1 MLLLFTCWS
10 SKESTMFQESKRK
23 VRANF
28 TAIFEKYSDDTP
40 SDVVDLRTFKIV
52 KDRGQIRNMKERRG
66 VGCAA
71 VWQEVEAGNASLDMF
86 VENAPLPCWADD
98 VEEAE
103 DVDVKHFVSCLRDR
117 SDAMVKVLSQNRA
130 LDPSELALWSES
142 GNTTAG
148 DKSCRASLPSAQHP
162 AIQQDPALSGS
173 PAPSSATAA
182 RSPVRAMTPSPKCLV
197 TRAEECG
204 VLPMSAMPE
213 CPATLSETAERTA
226 PSERPA
232 ASSPVG
238 TTASSETTQCPATP
252 LPECIPSSAQ
262 GYVPSTPTSSIS
274 ACGSVVDVLPPDRT
288 PVTQPLPSHKLLRSA
303 SRQPSTPANTSTTT
317 STITNTTT
325 NTNT

>member
-1 MLLLFTCWS
+1 MEKACSIDFKLQIIVFSYLKLPFEYLINYTACFQFTCWS

-142 GNTTAG
+142 GM
-148 DKSCRASLPSAQHP
+148 L
-162 AIQQDPALSGS
+162 
-173 PAPSSATAA
+173 
-182 RSPVRAMTPSPKCLV
+182 
-197 TRAEECG
+197 
-204 VLPMSAMPE
+204 
-213 CPATLSETAERTA
+213 
-226 PSERPA
+226 
-232 ASSPVG
+232 
-238 TTASSETTQCPATP
+238 
-252 LPECIPSSAQ
+252 
-262 GYVPSTPTSSIS
+262 
-274 ACGSVVDVLPPDRT
+274 
-288 PVTQPLPSHKLLRSA
+288 
-303 SRQPSTPANTSTTT
+303 
-317 STITNTTT
+317 
-325 NTNT
+325 